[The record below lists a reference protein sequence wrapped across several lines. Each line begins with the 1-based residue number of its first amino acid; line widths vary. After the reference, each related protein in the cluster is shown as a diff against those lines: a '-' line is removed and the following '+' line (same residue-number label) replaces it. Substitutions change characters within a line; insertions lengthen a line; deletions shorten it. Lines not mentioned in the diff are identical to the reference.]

1 MEYILIVLI
10 FFRWIDKEVIT
21 NNFIFLNRTL
31 YFLMHRLIYFG
42 IFYKET
48 VDYINQKIIN
58 LEDN

>member
-42 IFYKET
+42 ILYKET